1 MIGFAEY
8 PTFQVFLAIF
18 VSMAI
23 TMILLPLWIRILHFR
38 QIGQQIRADG
48 PQRHLVKQGTPTMGG
63 VVILV
68 SVVLTVLLLSKS
80 TSQTN
85 MLSLLL
91 ICGVTLLTGILGL
104 IDDLSKVVKERSLG
118 LRPNAKMICLTLISV
133 AFCLAAVNF
142 VGIEPTVTIPFLPP
156 IPLGI
161 LTTVIPLGES
171 ATFSIPWLY
180 LVFVFLL
187 MVGMSNAVNLT
198 DGLDGLAAGT
208 VMIAMV
214 VMAAIAYRSDQLNT
228 ALFGAAVTGA
238 CVGFLWFNAH
248 PAGIFMGD
256 TGSLALGAAFAAI
269 AVMTKAEV
277 ISLVVGGIFV
287 FEAISVMIQVGYFKL
302 THKRVFLMAPFHH
315 HFEQKG
321 WSETKVVIRFWIITA
336 LLACIGF
343 ALFFYQTLASSS
355 FTKLSEAV
363 VSVVEWVQLWQV
375 W

>member
-1 MIGFAEY
+1 MIGFAQY

-23 TMILLPLWIRILHFR
+23 TMVLLPIWIRILRFR

-63 VVILV
+63 AVILV
-68 SVVLTVLLLSKS
+68 SVIITVLFLAKS
-80 TSQTN
+80 TTQTN
-85 MLSLLL
+85 MLSLLF
-91 ICGVTLLTGILGL
+91 ICGVTLLTGIMGL
-104 IDDLSKVVKERSLG
+104 IDDLSKVVRERSLG
-118 LRPNAKMICLTLISV
+118 LRPNAKMICLAVISV
-133 AFCLAAVNF
+133 SFCLVAVNF
-142 VGIEPTVTIPFLPP
+142 VGISPTVTIPFLPFDL
-156 IPLGI
+156 PLGA
-161 LTTVIPLGES
+161 LTTVIPLGED

-180 LVFVFLL
+180 VIFVFLL
-187 MVGMSNAVNLT
+187 MAGMSNSVNLT
-198 DGLDGLAAGT
+198 DGLDGLASGT

-248 PAGIFMGD
+248 PARIFMGD

-269 AVMTKAEV
+269 AVMTKTEV

-287 FEAISVMIQVGYFKL
+287 AEALSVMIQVGYFKL
-302 THKRVFLMAPFHH
+302 TRKRVFLMAPFHH

-321 WSETKVVIRFWIITA
+321 WSESIIVIRLWIITA
-336 LLACIGF
+336 QLACIGF
-343 ALFFYQTLASSS
+343 ALFFYQSL
-355 FTKLSEAV
+355 
-363 VSVVEWVQLWQV
+363 
-375 W
+375 